1 MGISAL
7 QHSATVIVYD
17 LIAQALLLCVEA
29 IFICLCCDTPTAPKH
44 EETMMNSHK
53 AVAVSLALL
62 SAAFFT
68 SAALAEG
75 AGLIASTP
83 SELKWTAAPSV
94 GPGAM
99 IAVIEGDLKAA
110 EPFTLRLKLPANT
123 KIGVHTHPVTERV
136 TVISGIFY
144 FATGDTFDSA
154 RAKAY
159 QPGDTLII
167 PVGMPMYGASREQET
182 VLQLHG
188 TGPWGITYLNPADDP
203 RNSKM

>member
-1 MGISAL
+1 MSA
-7 QHSATVIVYD
+7 
-17 LIAQALLLCVEA
+17 
-29 IFICLCCDTPTAPKH
+29 P
-44 EETMMNSHK
+44 K
-53 AVAVSLALL
+53 AVAVLLALL
-62 SAAFFT
+62 NAGSLGST
-68 SAALAEG
+68 ALAEETG
-75 AGLIASTP
+75 FIAATS
-83 SELKWTAAPSV
+83 SELQWKAAPAV

-144 FATGDTFDSA
+144 FATGDKFDPA
-154 RAKAY
+154 RTKAY

-167 PVGMPMYGASREQET
+167 PVGMSMYGASREQET

-188 TGPWGITYLNPADDP
+188 TGPWGITYVNPADDP

>member
-1 MGISAL
+1 
-7 QHSATVIVYD
+7 
-17 LIAQALLLCVEA
+17 
-29 IFICLCCDTPTAPKH
+29 
-44 EETMMNSHK
+44 MMSSHK
-53 AVAVSLALL
+53 AIAALL
-62 SAAFFT
+62 TLVSVAFLAPT
-68 SAALAEG
+68 ALAEE
-75 AGLIASTP
+75 AGFIAATS
-83 SELKWTAAPSV
+83 SELKWKAAPSI

-144 FATGDTFDSA
+144 FATGDKFDPA

-167 PVGMPMYGASREQET
+167 PVGMSMYGASREQET

-188 TGPWGITYLNPADDP
+188 TGPWGITYVNPADDP

>member
-1 MGISAL
+1 MSA
-7 QHSATVIVYD
+7 
-17 LIAQALLLCVEA
+17 
-29 IFICLCCDTPTAPKH
+29 P
-44 EETMMNSHK
+44 K
-53 AVAVSLALL
+53 AVAVLLALL
-62 SAAFFT
+62 NAGSLGST
-68 SAALAEG
+68 ALAEETG
-75 AGLIASTP
+75 FIAATS
-83 SELKWTAAPSV
+83 SELQWNAAPAV

-144 FATGDTFDSA
+144 FATGDKFDPA

-167 PVGMPMYGASREQET
+167 PVGMSMYGASREQET

-188 TGPWGITYLNPADDP
+188 TGPWGITYVNPADDP